1 MKKIVLSS
9 ALCVAS
15 LFAAHDPSKT
25 YSYEV
30 TPFASGILTDS
41 KAGVKNDHYAN
52 LGISLAKNFDT
63 DFINQIELMYI
74 RSDILK
80 YLDSSKTTH
89 VNKFLLNAIKRFDI
103 TENFAAYG
111 FVGAG
116 YQDVTNPILKHKD
129 SALLNYGV
137 GLRYDIPNYGMAIK
151 GDVRHIYAT
160 REGQN
165 DFMYTLGLGMPLGK
179 KSYEPVEAKVPVVD
193 STPVAEPTVQEP
205 IAQEK
210 DWSNDDDRDGVPNHL
225 DKCPNTSPGVKVN
238 KDGCVETVE
247 LKINFD
253 YNKSDVKPQYDS
265 IIVNFANIMK
275 QNRAFEARIE
285 AHTDSKGSDSYN
297 QKLSERRAASVVNA
311 LVNKG
316 VDKYSLES
324 VGFGESQPIASN
336 DTEEGRAQ
344 NRRVV
349 GYINQ

>member
-1 MKKIVLSS
+1 MKKIL
-9 ALCVAS
+9 LAS
-15 LFAAHDPSKT
+15 TICAASIFAAHDPSKT

-63 DFINQIELMYI
+63 ELINQIELMYI

-80 YLDSSKTTH
+80 YMDSNKTTH
-89 VNKFLLNAIKRFDI
+89 VNKILLNAIKRYDI
-103 TENFAAYG
+103 TDSFAAYG
-111 FVGAG
+111 FIGAG

-129 SALLNYGV
+129 SALLNYGI

-151 GDVRHIYAT
+151 SDIRHIYAT

-179 KSYEPVEAKVPVVD
+179 KSQEPINAKVPVVNNY
-193 STPVAEPTVQEP
+193 SPSSEPVV
-205 IAQEK
+205 EK
-210 DWSNDDDRDGVPNHL
+210 QIKEDWSNDDDRDGVKNNL

-238 KDGCVETVE
+238 KDGCVETIN

-253 YNKSDVKPQYDS
+253 YNKSDVKSQYDS
-265 IIVNFANIMK
+265 IITNFANIMK

-285 AHTDSKGSDSYN
+285 AHTDSKGSESYN
-297 QKLSERRAASVVNA
+297 KKLSEKRATSVVNA
-311 LVNKG
+311 LISKG
-316 VDKYSLES
+316 VDKYSLEAI
-324 VGFGESQPIASN
+324 GFGESQPIANN
-336 DTEEGRAQ
+336 DTEAGRAE

>member
-9 ALCVAS
+9 TLCIAS
-15 LFAAHDPSKT
+15 LFAAHDSSKT

-41 KAGVKNDHYAN
+41 KAGIKNDHYAN

-89 VNKFLLNAIKRFDI
+89 VNKILLNAIKRFDI
-103 TENFAAYG
+103 TDNFAAYG

-116 YQDVTNPILKHKD
+116 YQDVTNPVLKHKD

-165 DFMYTLGLGMPLGK
+165 DFMYTLGIGMPLGK

-193 STPVAEPTVQEP
+193 NTSTPET
-205 IAQEK
+205 ITQEK
-210 DWSNDDDRDGVPNHL
+210 VVTKEEWANDDDRDGVPNHL

-238 KDGCVETVE
+238 KDGCVETVD

-253 YNKSDVKPQYDS
+253 YNKSDIKPQYDS
-265 IIVNFANIMK
+265 IITNFANIMK

-297 QKLSERRAASVVNA
+297 QKLSEKRAFSVVNA
-311 LVNKG
+311 LISKG
-316 VDKYSLES
+316 VDKYSLEA
-324 VGFGESQPIASN
+324 VGFGESQPIATN